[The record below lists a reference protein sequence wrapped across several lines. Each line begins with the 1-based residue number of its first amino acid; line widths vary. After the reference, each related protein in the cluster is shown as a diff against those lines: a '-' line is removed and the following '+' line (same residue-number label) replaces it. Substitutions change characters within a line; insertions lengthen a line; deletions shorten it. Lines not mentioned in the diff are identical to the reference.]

1 MKDYEAVFPGAVVIR
16 IVRTLGGG
24 VAVQQK
30 ACWLVLG
37 ELGRFI
43 CKRTYAINFFAGFL
57 QNRNEV
63 KCAIQIAKIIYSYL
77 HR

>member
-1 MKDYEAVFPGAVVIR
+1 MKDYEAVSPGEGGWGVIR

-43 CKRTYAINFFAGFL
+43 CKRTYAINFFCMFFT
-57 QNRNEV
+57 
-63 KCAIQIAKIIYSYL
+63 K
-77 HR
+77 

>member
-1 MKDYEAVFPGAVVIR
+1 MKDYEAVFPGVGAGVIR

-30 ACWLVLG
+30 ACWLELG

-43 CKRTYAINFFAGFL
+43 CKRTYAINFFCRFFT
-57 QNRNEV
+57 
-63 KCAIQIAKIIYSYL
+63 K
-77 HR
+77 